1 MISFLKAV
9 PFGIILTLI
18 VALFM
23 GSGGATGGM
32 LNIFLVPVN
41 LPEYG
46 IDFDF
51 YWSWML
57 FLGGTFL
64 AFVFVLM
71 MGD

>member
-1 MISFLKAV
+1 MIAMLKAI
-9 PFGIILTLI
+9 PFGIILTII

-32 LNIFLVPVN
+32 LNIRPVAVDA
-41 LPEYG
+41 LDG
-46 IDFDF
+46 WLQFKF
-51 YWSWML
+51 FWSWML
-57 FLGGTFL
+57 FLGGTGL

>member
-1 MISFLKAV
+1 MIKLFKAL
-9 PFGIILTLI
+9 PFGIFLTVI

-23 GSGGATGGM
+23 GSGGATGGL
-32 LNIFLVPVN
+32 LNIFKVN
-41 LPEYG
+41 VDYPDLYLN
-46 IDFDF
+46 FSF

-71 MGD
+71 MSD

>member
-1 MISFLKAV
+1 MVAMLKAI
-9 PFGIILTLI
+9 PFGIILTLL

-32 LNIFLVPVN
+32 LEIFKVQVDYLDGWLN
-41 LPEYG
+41 
-46 IDFDF
+46 FQF

-57 FLGGTFL
+57 FLAGTGL

>member
-1 MISFLKAV
+1 MIAFFKAI
-9 PFGIILTLI
+9 PFGVFLTVL

-32 LNIFLVPVN
+32 LNIFPVDVYQ
-41 LPEYG
+41 P
-46 IDFDF
+46 DFGLDFRF
-51 YWSWML
+51 YWSWVL

-64 AFVFVLM
+64 AFIFIIM

>member
-1 MISFLKAV
+1 MIAFIKAI
-9 PFGIILTLI
+9 PFGILLTVL

-32 LNIFLVPVN
+32 LNIFSVDVDYPDLM
-41 LPEYG
+41 L
-46 IDFDF
+46 DFTF

-57 FLGGTFL
+57 FLGGTGL
-64 AFVFVLM
+64 AFVFMLM

>member
-1 MISFLKAV
+1 MVAMFKAI
-9 PFGIILTLI
+9 PFGIILTLL

-23 GSGGATGGM
+23 GSGGASGGM
-32 LNIFLVPVN
+32 LNIFEVQVDALDGLLN
-41 LPEYG
+41 
-46 IDFDF
+46 FDF

-57 FLGGTFL
+57 FLAGTGL